1 MIKFPARLKLAQT
14 PTPLEPL
21 DRLSAEL
28 RGPRVWVKRD
38 DLTHCAASGN
48 KIRKLEFTMARAV
61 EQGCDTLI
69 TCGGMQ
75 SNHCRA
81 TAVLGAQLG
90 LKVHL
95 LLKGESGGSVP
106 DGNLL
111 LDYLAGAEVTHYPLE
126 EYTEDIEK
134 IFQKWQDHYRQDG
147 KKAYSIP
154 LGASDGTGVWGYVS
168 CAAELAE
175 DFQQHE
181 IQADAIFHATGS
193 GATQAGLIAGVHLFN
208 INAPVIGMA
217 VSDDEQHFL
226 NKVRSDLR
234 DWQQTYAMDVD
245 VETLAIQVN
254 DRYIG
259 PGYSI
264 ATAEIFS
271 TIRHLAALEGLI
283 LDPVYTGKAFFGM
296 LEEIKK
302 GHYDHCKN
310 IVFVHTG
317 GLFGL
322 MAQSGQ
328 LGFD

>member
-14 PTPLEPL
+14 PTPLVSL

-28 RGPRVWVKRD
+28 HGPRIWVKRD

-48 KIRKLEFTMARAV
+48 KIRKLEFTIARAV

-95 LLKGESGGSVP
+95 LLQGEDRGSAP

-126 EYTEDIEK
+126 EYTHDIEN
-134 IFQKWQDHYRQDG
+134 IFQKWQDYYRQEG
-147 KKAYSIP
+147 KKAYPIP

-175 DFQQHE
+175 DFRQHD
-181 IQADAIFHATGS
+181 IQPDAIFHATGS

-208 INAPVIGMA
+208 INTQVIGMA

-234 DWQQTYAMDVD
+234 DWQQMYDMDMN
-245 VETLAIQVN
+245 VEALTIQVN
-254 DRYIG
+254 DCYIG

-264 ATAEIFS
+264 ATAEVFS
-271 TIRHLAALEGLI
+271 AIRHLAALEGLI
-283 LDPVYTGKAFFGM
+283 LDPVYTGKAFYGM
-296 LEEIKK
+296 LEEIKN
-302 GHYDHCKN
+302 GHYAHCKN

-322 MAQSGQ
+322 IAQSGQ

>member
-1 MIKFPARLKLAQT
+1 MIDFPDRLKLAQT
-14 PTPLEPL
+14 PTPLLPL
-21 DRLSAEL
+21 DRLSAQL
-28 RGPRVWVKRD
+28 GGPRIWVKRD
-38 DLTHCAASGN
+38 DLTGCAASGN
-48 KIRKLEFTMARAV
+48 KIRKLEFTIARAI

-81 TAVLGAQLG
+81 TAVLGARLG

-95 LLKGESGGSVP
+95 LLKGERGESSP

-111 LDYLAGAEVTHYPLE
+111 LDYLAGAEVSYYPLE

-134 IFQKWQDHYRQDG
+134 IFQHWQDHYQQQG

-154 LGASDGTGVWGYVS
+154 LGASDGTGVWGYVA
-168 CAAELAE
+168 CASELAE
-175 DFQQHE
+175 DFQQHD
-181 IQADAIFHATGS
+181 IQPEAIFHATGS
-193 GATQAGLIAGVHLFN
+193 GATQAGLIAGMHLFD
-208 INAPVIGMA
+208 INTPVIGMA

-245 VETLAIQVN
+245 VETLTIQVN
-254 DRYIG
+254 DSYIG
-259 PGYSI
+259 PGYGT
-264 ATAEIFS
+264 ATPEIFS

-283 LDPVYTGKAFFGM
+283 LDPVYTGKAFYGL

-302 GHYDHCKN
+302 GHYVQCKN

-322 MAQSGQ
+322 IAQRVQ
-328 LGFD
+328 LGFN